1 MTAVTVWQWAVVAPV
16 VAGSLYAFAS
26 LFALRAVLGRARRTR
41 PDPPAWP
48 PVTVFKPVCGLEK
61 GLRENLR
68 STCLQDYPDFQVVLS
83 VQDADDPALPLVR
96 EVQREFGSERVTV
109 AVHGG
114 GTAPNGKIRNLLG
127 AFPHARHDVLVT
139 SDSDV
144 RLRPD
149 YLKAVVAP
157 LSDPTVGC
165 AGTFYRAMGA
175 ETWYERMEQLTI
187 NAELVPHFMFAHV
200 TGAARFVLGASNA
213 LHRSTLAAIG
223 GFATRADCFVEDNE
237 MGRQILASGRRVVLV
252 PYFVDM
258 TVGLE
263 SPSRWWSH
271 LVYWDQI
278 NRTVNPVG
286 VFAAV
291 ILKAIPFALLF
302 AAARLYDPLG
312 LGVLAV
318 AVTVRLAVSAAFLH
332 GLGDRELGSLALL
345 PLRDVAGIVSWA
357 LAFTRR
363 TAVWRGGRYT
373 LTSDRRMVPMATA
386 PPAPD
391 SRRP

>member
-1 MTAVTVWQWAVVAPV
+1 LTAVTVWQWALVAPV
-16 VAGSLYAFAS
+16 VAGSLYALAC
-26 LFALRAVLGRARRTR
+26 LVALRVVLGRMRR
-41 PDPPAWP
+41 PSPAPPAWP
-48 PVTVFKPVCGLEK
+48 PVTVLKPVCGLEK

-68 STCLQDYPDFQVVLS
+68 STCRQDYPEFQVVLS
-83 VQDADDPALPLVR
+83 VQDADDPALPLLR
-96 EVQREFGSERVTV
+96 EVQREFGTERVTV
-109 AVHGG
+109 AVGSGG
-114 GTAPNGKIRNLLG
+114 NAPNGKIRNLIG
-127 AFPHARHDVLVT
+127 AFPHARHDILVT

-187 NAELVPHFMFAHV
+187 NAELLPHFIFAHV

-213 LHRSTLAAIG
+213 LHRSTLEAIG
-223 GFATRADCFVEDNE
+223 GFAARADCFVEDNE
-237 MGRQILASGRRVVLV
+237 MARRVLASGKRIVLV

-258 TVGLE
+258 TVGLD

-278 NRTVNPVG
+278 NRTVNPAG
-286 VFAAV
+286 VFASV
-291 ILKAIPFALLF
+291 ILKAIPFAVLF
-302 AAARLYDPLG
+302 ALARLFDPLG
-312 LGVLAV
+312 LAVLAAAV
-318 AVTVRLAVSAAFLH
+318 AVRLAVSAAFLH
-332 GLGDRELGSLALL
+332 GLGDRDLGSLALL
-345 PLRDVAGIVSWA
+345 PLRDVAGLVSWA

-373 LTSDRRMVPMATA
+373 LTPDRRMVPMAA
-386 PPAPD
+386 PPPAPD
-391 SRRP
+391 PRRP